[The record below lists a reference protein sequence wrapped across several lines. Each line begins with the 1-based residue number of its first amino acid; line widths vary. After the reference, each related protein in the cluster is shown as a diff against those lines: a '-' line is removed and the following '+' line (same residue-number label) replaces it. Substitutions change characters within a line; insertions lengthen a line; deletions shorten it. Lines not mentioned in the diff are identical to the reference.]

1 MTALLIA
8 QSLVVILLT
17 LLVIGLLRSHAQ
29 ILRALHS
36 MGVGEDLTAPVQV
49 SRRPAPTRTG
59 KPAHDVTGRR
69 LGGGNVKIAVVDV
82 EHPTLIA
89 FLSTGCAS
97 CQIFWESFREGV
109 RTPGAGTRL
118 VVVTKGPEAESESRI
133 AALAPGEDITLVQS
147 TEAWEA
153 YEVPVTPY
161 FVLVDGDSGV
171 VLGEGSG
178 TRWEQ
183 VYGLMRQA
191 LDDAGLAGAGRR
203 DRHADDGEF
212 RADAELRRAGIGPGH
227 ESLYPDPG
235 GEARP

>member
-1 MTALLIA
+1 MTALLVI

-29 ILRALHS
+29 ILRTLHA
-36 MGVGEDLTAPVQV
+36 MGVGEDLAPPAQA

-59 KPAHDVTGRR
+59 KAAHDVTGLRP
-69 LGGGNVKIAVVDV
+69 GGATVKIAVVDV
-82 EHPTLIA
+82 EHPTLLA

-97 CQIFWESFREGV
+97 CQTFWESFRAGV

-118 VVVTKGPEAESESRI
+118 VVVTKGPEAESESRV
-133 AALAPGEDITLVQS
+133 AALAPGEDLTLVQS

-161 FVLVDGDSGV
+161 FVLVDGEAGV

-203 DRHADDGEF
+203 DRHTDAGEF

-227 ESLYPDPG
+227 ESLYPYPE
-235 GEARP
+235 GEDRP